1 MTADDHEGGTG
12 TSGERRRPVDT
23 LLDAFQAAWGE
34 RRRGAFHEVCAP
46 DLHWEDP
53 FCAEPLYGPDAL
65 ADHAA
70 QLWEAFPDSRTEAA
84 GERLDNG
91 RFIALPLRVTG
102 THLGELEGL
111 VPTRKVISVHAV
123 LYCELDPP
131 RERLWRVRVFLD
143 AYDAAT
149 QLGVLPKRGS
159 VSEKALMVVRG
170 FGLKLPF

>member
-1 MTADDHEGGTG
+1 MSE
-12 TSGERRRPVDT
+12 
-23 LLDAFQAAWGE
+23 LLDRFQAAWGE
-34 RRRGAFHEVCAP
+34 RRRGAFHDVCAP

-70 QLWEAFPDSRTEAA
+70 LLWAAFPDLRVDPA
-84 GERLDNG
+84 GERLTDG
-91 RFIALPLRVTG
+91 RFVALPLRVTG
-102 THLGELEGL
+102 THTGELEGL
-111 VPTRKVISVHAV
+111 AVTRRRIDVHAV

-143 AYDAAT
+143 AYDAGT
-149 QLGVLPKRGS
+149 QIGVLPKRGS
-159 VSEKALMVVRG
+159 VGERALLVLRG